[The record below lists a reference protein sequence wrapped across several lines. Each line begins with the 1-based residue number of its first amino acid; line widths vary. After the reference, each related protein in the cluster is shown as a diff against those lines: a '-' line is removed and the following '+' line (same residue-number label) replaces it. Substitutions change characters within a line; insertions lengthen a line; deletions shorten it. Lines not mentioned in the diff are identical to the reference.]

1 MSYHTSQQQL
11 QINIDCYRMFKLLK
25 DMSNCFVSIKLVLKM
40 HSIDTYEETLLTQR
54 QKIFK
59 LSLYKIIII
68 DRAQKIK
75 KLGAYGS
82 VINF

>member
-25 DMSNCFVSIKLVLKM
+25 DMSNCFVSIKSVLKM

-54 QKIFK
+54 Q
-59 LSLYKIIII
+59 SLYKIIII